1 MEVVL
6 GGTCFAEAWAAWT
19 ALEEWGAFGPFAALG
34 GADFCWEG
42 CEGRGDAVLEADGID
57 KEPFWR
63 GLEMWALASEPV
75 FEGAEIRV
83 CLGAVCGFLEGIP

>member
-6 GGTCFAEAWAAWT
+6 GGTRFAEAWAAWA
-19 ALEEWGAFGPFAALG
+19 ALEERSAFVPFAALTG
-34 GADFCWEG
+34 VGFFRAG
-42 CEGRGDAVLEADGID
+42 CEGLEDAVLEADGID

-63 GLEMWALASEPV
+63 GVEMWALASEPV
-75 FEGAEIRV
+75 FEGAVSRV